1 MYKMKTTLII
11 LILSLIGIFGIKYG
25 LPYLEED
32 ECNTLLA
39 QYKEFKDKGWY
50 ATRSQAETCKN
61 YNIILPVKT
70 LSRMYEIQ

>member
-1 MYKMKTTLII
+1 MKTILII
-11 LILSLIGIFGIKYG
+11 LVLSLICIFGIKYG
-25 LPYLEED
+25 VPYFEED
-32 ECNTLLA
+32 ECKSLLA
-39 QYKEFKDKGWY
+39 QYEEFKDKGWY